1 MKYPVPST
9 RLSEMP
15 TVSITRM
22 GSERCF
28 RCGDIA
34 RELLRK
40 AGKLMR
46 HSRRNGLIAAVVAGG
61 GLAVAGVGG
70 FAHADADAS
79 GRAERSPGLLSGNL
93 VQLPV
98 NIPVN
103 ACGNTVSVVG
113 VLNSAAGN
121 RCSNEAPKAGSGH
134 SGTRASDAVKP
145 NSGNG
150 GGASAEGRGKD
161 SPGVLSGNGLQLP
174 IDLPLNVSGN
184 SVNVVGVGNP
194 SLGNTSVN
202 GEEPT
207 GGKPVQ
213 PPVVEQ
219 PVTPV
224 VPAVPTAPVT
234 RVNPPEAPQHEA
246 LAHTGSDGLGYLLP
260 SGGALL
266 MGGVLLYR
274 RFRLN

>member
-1 MKYPVPST
+1 
-9 RLSEMP
+9 
-15 TVSITRM
+15 
-22 GSERCF
+22 
-28 RCGDIA
+28 
-34 RELLRK
+34 
-40 AGKLMR
+40 MR

-70 FAHADADAS
+70 FAHADADAA

-98 NIPVN
+98 HVPVN

-121 RCSNEAPKAGSGH
+121 RCANEAPAGGGGH
-134 SGTRASDAVKP
+134 SGSRAADSSTSR
-145 NSGNG
+145 SGNG
-150 GGASAEGRGKD
+150 GGAVAEGRGKD

-174 IDLPLNVSGN
+174 VELPLNISGN
-184 SVNVVGVGNP
+184 AVSVVGIGN
-194 SLGNTSVN
+194 SSQGNTSVN

-213 PPVVEQ
+213 PPVVEE
-219 PVTPV
+219 PVTTP
-224 VPAVPTAPVT
+224 PAPV
-234 RVNPPEAPQHEA
+234 RPAEPAPRPAPPRHSEATA
-246 LAHTGSDGLGYLLP
+246 LAHTGSDGVGYLLP
-260 SGGALL
+260 GGGALL
-266 MGGVLLYR
+266 LGGVLLYR